1 MASQKRIER
10 ELNGPGLFE
19 ITLGAL
25 MGIVLGV
32 VLGCLF
38 LVLKPV
44 EILTKPPETQAAVA
58 GDVYFLKGD
67 VNTTKAR
74 QWTRKQQL
82 LSAGGAADVFF
93 NEDELNAWVASA
105 TAKAP
110 SDPSKV
116 VVPESVNFRIRDG
129 VMQVG
134 IIGKFQALEMT
145 HPFVIQARGKF
156 APGAN
161 GFEFIADE
169 LYIGSLPTHRIPG
182 LPQWLIQR
190 SLAAQKLPE
199 ELTTMWLKLKL
210 VAVEDSML
218 HVIVP

>member
-32 VLGCLF
+32 VLGCLY
-38 LVLKPV
+38 LILKPV
-44 EILTKPPETQAAVA
+44 EILTKPPETQGA
-58 GDVYFLKGD
+58 GDVYFVKGD

-82 LSAGGAADVFF
+82 LSAGGAADVLF
-93 NEDELNAWVASA
+93 NEEELNAWVASA
-105 TAKAP
+105 TAKTP
-110 SDPSKV
+110 SDSSKV

-169 LYIGSLPTHRIPG
+169 LYIGSLPTHRFPG
-182 LPQWLIQR
+182 LPQWLMQR
-190 SLAAQKLPE
+190 ALAAQELPE